1 MVLSLKLPYELQV
14 ETGPES
20 PLAVRI
26 FQEAMKN
33 LLSGVSNLA
42 SQEASGWWFR
52 LQGYLDSL
60 GDPLAVLAVM
70 ALLLQ

>member
-52 LQGYLDSL
+52 LQG
-60 GDPLAVLAVM
+60 
-70 ALLLQ
+70 